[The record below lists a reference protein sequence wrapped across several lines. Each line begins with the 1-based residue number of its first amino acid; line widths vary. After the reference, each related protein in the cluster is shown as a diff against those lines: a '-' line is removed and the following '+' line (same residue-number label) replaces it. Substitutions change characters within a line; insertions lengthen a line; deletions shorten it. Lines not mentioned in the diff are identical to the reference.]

1 MTDMPVEFGM
11 FSEYMRLLVNRFFKI
26 LPIKESEEPTL
37 TAYMQSLQMELIG
50 CKTLV
55 SFVRDDPAFLS
66 LISILQ
72 YLIDHPECSTLVVK
86 REIFHAISICN
97 KLKSKYAVREDTGD
111 GE

>member
-1 MTDMPVEFGM
+1 MTDMLVESNM
-11 FSEYMRLLVNRFFKI
+11 LTEYLRLLVNRFFKI
-26 LPIKESEEPTL
+26 LPIKESGEPTL

-55 SFVRDDPAFLS
+55 SSVRDDPAFLS

-72 YLIDHPECSTLVVK
+72 YLIDHPECSTPVVK

-97 KLKSKYAVREDTGD
+97 KLKAKYSEQKEVGGAE
-111 GE
+111 